1 MIVPADDDPSI
12 ITELGKNSFY
22 LPTSF
27 ITAQLSTIL
36 GFWIFDIS
44 HKFFRKN

>member
-12 ITELGKNSFY
+12 IIEPGKNSFY

-36 GFWIFDIS
+36 SFWIFDGLHPS
-44 HKFFRKN
+44 N